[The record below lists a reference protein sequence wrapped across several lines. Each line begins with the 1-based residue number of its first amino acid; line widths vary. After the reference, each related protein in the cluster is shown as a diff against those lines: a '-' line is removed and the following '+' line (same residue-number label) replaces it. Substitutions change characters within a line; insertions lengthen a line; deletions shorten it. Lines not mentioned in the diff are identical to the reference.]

1 MKLLSL
7 NKKTV
12 LIIIFLSLVKLSAFS
27 ANYYISTSGS
37 DSNLGT
43 TVGSPK
49 LTLASVFSTY
59 NLGAG
64 DIINVAAGTYS
75 ETGIVVG
82 SDDEGFT
89 IQGAAL
95 SGGVPTSIFD
105 ATSSARWLLLNN
117 TNNDNIILSKLTIKD
132 HKNIDS
138 GSPGG
143 GGGIKIIA
151 GCTGFT
157 INYCVFDN
165 CDTRTASL
173 QHRGGAIYSAEAL
186 IITYT
191 TFKNCNSEYYG
202 GAISI
207 ELSPAANSTISQCKF
222 YSNNSS
228 NYGTA
233 IFYGVSAAKTLTLT
247 NSLFYKNGNT
257 VGEAAIVAMNPSST
271 LNIMNCTITANGNT
285 SVGTGG
291 VLALSSALI
300 SITNSIIY
308 NNTGTTYNDVY
319 NNSSTINMKNCCY
332 GSSSE
337 INSVTLIGS
346 GSIIAN
352 PLFTSSA
359 TDDYSLSN
367 SSPCIDA
374 GTPTSAP
381 TNDIRN
387 YSRLNNPDIGAY
399 ESNGVVLPIELL
411 NFNGEV
417 SGNSNF
423 IFWSTASECDN
434 DYFVLEKSIDGIN
447 WIVIDRVKGQGNSHR
462 IVNYNFTDYE
472 INSNVS
478 YYKLIQVDL
487 NGKIKKYSPIS
498 LKSNFGNSNFVY
510 KNQLGQQVDYENS
523 PSGVYLK
530 CFEDGTSLKVFKN

>member
-12 LIIIFLSLVKLSAFS
+12 LIIIFLSLVKISSFS

-75 ETGIVVG
+75 EKGISVG
-82 SDDEGFT
+82 SNDEGFS
-89 IQGAAL
+89 ISGAPLVA
-95 SGGVPTSIFD
+95 GVPSSIFSSNQTAGWLTISD
-105 ATSSARWLLLNN
+105 A
-117 TNNDNIILSKLTIKD
+117 NNDNITISRIKVLNYKASSTGSNEGGSGIRCWIDGVTGLSL
-132 HKNIDS
+132 S
-138 GSPGG
+138 
-143 GGGIKIIA
+143 
-151 GCTGFT
+151 
-157 INYCVFDN
+157 YCFFDN
-165 CDTRTASL
+165 CDAPAS
-173 QHRGGAIYSAEAL
+173 GGGGTIHIKNYSAPATISLSNVTICNSNNPNSGAVLVESTQDIDMTFVKCKLYSNTSGGSGSAFSILAGAGSSVTFTNCLLYKNNITSSGGHGAL
-186 IITYT
+186 WIDYT
-191 TFKNCNSEYYG
+191 NKNTTLSMTNCTVYNNTAQSSYCGGVYTGTNSTLKNCIIYG
-202 GAISI
+202 
-207 ELSPAANSTISQCKF
+207 NTWRDVVR
-222 YSNNSS
+222 
-228 NYGTA
+228 NYGTVTLDYS
-233 IFYGVSAAKTLTLT
+233 FY
-247 NSLFYKNGNT
+247 
-257 VGEAAIVAMNPSST
+257 
-271 LNIMNCTITANGNT
+271 T
-285 SVGTGG
+285 SVSGFTP
-291 VLALSSALI
+291 
-300 SITNSIIY
+300 T
-308 NNTGTTYNDVY
+308 
-319 NNSSTINMKNCCY
+319 NSSTSDPQLNN
-332 GSSSE
+332 
-337 INSVTLIGS
+337 
-346 GSIIAN
+346 IA
-352 PLFTSSA
+352 S
-359 TDDYSLSN
+359 DDYSLASG
-367 SSPCIDA
+367 SRSIDF
-374 GTPTSAP
+374 GNLLGAP
-381 TNDIRN
+381 SDDIRN
-387 YSRLNNPDIGAY
+387 YSRVNNPDAGAF
-399 ESNGVVLPIELL
+399 ESNGVLLPIELL

-417 SGNSNF
+417 SSNSNF